1 MSHIATESQN
11 GANKMQINILQS
23 FYGVQGY
30 NDPYFIQY
38 SLSDNTCQ
46 LPANQDYRRLPGRS
60 HRMYQVH
67 GTLGD
72 VIEVKASWKTP
83 QTMILSPVIRQLVSP
98 ILLTLRK
105 TSLKSNKTSQM
116 SLNRRNWDRNRDR
129 CHGIVEI
136 VTEVLMVI
144 AHPSTQPS
152 SAR

>member
-1 MSHIATESQN
+1 MASRGH
-11 GANKMQINILQS
+11 
-23 FYGVQGY
+23 

-83 QTMILSPVIRQLVSP
+83 QTMILSPVVRQLASP
-98 ILLTLRK
+98 VLLTLRK
-105 TSLKSNKTSQM
+105 MSLKSSQASKM
-116 SLNRRNWDRNRDR
+116 SLNTSPTSKIQKYQKFKNFP
-129 CHGIVEI
+129 HVGGSS
-136 VTEVLMVI
+136 L
-144 AHPSTQPS
+144 AHEQV
-152 SAR
+152 